1 VALSVSRIGM
11 ILNTTPEETAEAG
24 LVLPP
29 LQGQITFDK
38 VGFQYPT
45 AEEPVLRGISFDIE
59 PGMFVGVVGRS
70 GSGKSTLSKLVQRLY
85 QPKSGRVLVDGLD
98 VKGANLASLRQ
109 QIGVVL
115 QDDFLFNGTVFENIT
130 FGKPEVSLEQVI
142 EAAKNAIAHDFI
154 MELPNGYETPIG
166 ERGTGLSGG
175 QRQRVALARMFLNDT
190 PILILDEA
198 TSALDAQ
205 TERQVLRNLRR
216 FAQGRTVMLLT
227 HRYSMLRS
235 ADKILVLEKGVLV
248 EQGRHE
254 ELLAAKGVYSVLYQQ
269 QQESDDL

>member
-1 VALSVSRIGM
+1 
-11 ILNTTPEETAEAG
+11 
-24 LVLPP
+24 
-29 LQGQITFDK
+29 
-38 VGFQYPT
+38 
-45 AEEPVLRGISFDIE
+45 
-59 PGMFVGVVGRS
+59 
-70 GSGKSTLSKLVQRLY
+70 
-85 QPKSGRVLVDGLD
+85 
-98 VKGANLASLRQ
+98 
-109 QIGVVL
+109 
-115 QDDFLFNGTVFENIT
+115 GTVFENIT

-216 FAQGRTVMLLT
+216 FAQGRTLMLLT

-235 ADKILVLEKGVLV
+235 ADKILVLEKGVLI

-254 ELLAAKGVYSVLYQQ
+254 ELLAVKGVYSVLYQQ